1 VAVTDEALMDV
12 IGVLVAGAEVP
23 SGVEDP
29 TGLAEP
35 TRGIELVHTAVDEPT
50 APAPELEMGLGAGAT
65 LVEAT

>member
-1 VAVTDEALMDV
+1 
-12 IGVLVAGAEVP
+12 VAGAEVP